1 MHIGKKSQDAEMLIC
16 WECPGKAGQL
26 EEANLTQ
33 VHCQGGTR
41 KQKQKR
47 LGKKKE
53 NIEEEQC
60 EGAHAMHLLFSA
72 SDIHNYMAVSPED
85 GAHMYLYF
93 ETYKHIN
100 KCIIV
105 ALHAEVFA
113 VCYENT
119 N

>member
-1 MHIGKKSQDAEMLIC
+1 MLRMPRKSR
-16 WECPGKAGQL
+16 P
-26 EEANLTQ
+26 
-33 VHCQGGTR
+33 TR
-41 KQKQKR
+41 GSKLDSSALPRRYTKTETETAR
-47 LGKKKE
+47 KKKE